1 MMSTVATEMVSACD
15 GIPLLA
21 EASTTSTDA
30 IASLVQRAVAPALDV
45 DELDLGDRGQER
57 PGAAAQRPATSCFE
71 RGTPGVD
78 R

>member
-30 IASLVQRAVAPALDV
+30 IALRGVARRSRRWTTSRTSTTPA
-45 DELDLGDRGQER
+45 
-57 PGAAAQRPATSCFE
+57 
-71 RGTPGVD
+71 
-78 R
+78 